1 VAGRRRLVSVTE
13 SVFVARP
20 PEDVFDFTQDY
31 AQRAEW
37 DAGVTHAE
45 LLSEEPRA
53 ARVMIRGLGKAT
65 VTYQLFRRPE
75 RTSAAFTDVE
85 SAWICGGGGSWQ
97 YEPVQGGTQWQQ
109 TNTLELKRP
118 RLMRLL
124 APWIERSLRQST
136 RTSMATAKERLE
148 RELTKSD

>member
-20 PEDVFDFTQDY
+20 PQDVFDFTQDY
-31 AQRAEW
+31 ARRAEW

-53 ARVMIRGLGKAT
+53 ARVTIRGLGKAT

-85 SAWICGGGGSWQ
+85 SAWIRAAAAPGS
-97 YEPVQGGTQWQQ
+97 
-109 TNTLELKRP
+109 
-118 RLMRLL
+118 
-124 APWIERSLRQST
+124 ASRSRAGRSGSRRT
-136 RTSMATAKERLE
+136 RS
-148 RELTKSD
+148 S